1 MIPEKNTIV
10 IATNA
15 TAVGLKSKAIDG
27 ISNPIEGQAHPIRA
41 RINTTAKIF
50 SDVFIGPNFARPSA
64 ANFLLSIFTASG
76 RSIQ

>member
-1 MIPEKNTIV
+1 MSSQVMIPAKNTIV

-15 TAVGLKSKAIDG
+15 TAVGLKSK
-27 ISNPIEGQAHPIRA
+27 PMEGNAQPIRA

-50 SDVFIGPNFARPSA
+50 SDIFIDPNLARPSA